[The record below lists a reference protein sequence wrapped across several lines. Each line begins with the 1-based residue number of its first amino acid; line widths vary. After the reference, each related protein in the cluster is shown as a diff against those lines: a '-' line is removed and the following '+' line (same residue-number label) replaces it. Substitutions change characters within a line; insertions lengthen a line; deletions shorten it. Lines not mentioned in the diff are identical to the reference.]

1 MKIYLKNFIAVLFV
15 FAMVVFASCEPRVT
29 PDGPNKP
36 NDSTQVD
43 TTGNDTTIIP
53 VVIDTTTQFA
63 MQYCD
68 DSVRTALGQDYTSTM
83 YVQSAAIK
91 LTKSQLQAFL
101 SNYVIKMSVG
111 LHGQDQNAVSTEYKD
126 LKFWIRKSLGGEDL
140 WSQEYTG
147 EIKLKDWNTMVMDP
161 FFELKEPVSDL
172 YFGYTINANG
182 LIIGC
187 DGSQDPDKNGCW
199 IYDCAT
205 KKWMSYTEMG
215 NMSIRCIISGNNMP
229 QNDAALVAIETAEY
243 AKPNVGYTF
252 VATVENKALT
262 PLNSF
267 DIVVKASGVEYL
279 RETVVLSTPL
289 ARNQVCT
296 FFVNDVKLT
305 NAATMDVEYIVDNVN
320 GAKQDDNESDNS
332 IVVKTVVANNLVD
345 RVVLLENTTG
355 DMCSN
360 CPAGHKYIEEAMHAI
375 GEDKFIWMAHHAG
388 YNAGKY
394 TSNQSD
400 TIARIFY
407 NTQMTYA
414 PGLMIDRTNLL
425 AVGVTTSGT
434 PGGPIFSVNEVASR
448 GMLDE
453 YFRLMQSD
461 MSPIALNVEH
471 SFDASTRNLSVTV
484 KGDILAEISNRN
496 NLAIGIA
503 LLEDN
508 LEGTQAG
515 IAGKYMHNH
524 VCRDGLV
531 SILGEKVGGSGN
543 TFEFTSS
550 KKLKDAFKPENM
562 TIVVWVA
569 NKPAS
574 MSDCDN
580 YKVYQSQKI
589 KLVK

>member
-1 MKIYLKNFIAVLFV
+1 MKFYLKNFFIVLSVFV
-15 FAMVVFASCEPRVT
+15 LCVFTACEPPV
-29 PDGPNKP
+29 GPNP
-36 NDSTQVD
+36 GEDSTD
-43 TTGNDTTIIP
+43 TTDTTTIDTIP
-53 VVIDTTTQFA
+53 EVVVIDTTTQFA

-111 LHGQDQNAVSTEYKD
+111 LHGQDKNAVSTEYKD
-126 LKFWIRKSLGGEDL
+126 LKFWIRKSLGGENL

-147 EIKLKDWNTMVMDP
+147 EIKLKDWNTIVMDP

-279 RETVVLSTPL
+279 RETVELSTPL

-320 GAKQDDNESDNS
+320 GAKQDDNESDNA

-360 CPAGHKYIEEAMHAI
+360 CPAGHKHIEEAIHAV

-425 AVGVTTSGT
+425 AVGLTTSGT
-434 PGGPIFSVNEVASR
+434 PGGPIFSVNEVGAR

-484 KGDILAEISNRN
+484 KGDILAEIPNRN

-531 SILGEKVGGSGN
+531 SILGENVGGSGN

>member
-1 MKIYLKNFIAVLFV
+1 MKFYLKNFFIVLSVFV
-15 FAMVVFASCEPRVT
+15 LCVFTACEPPV
-29 PDGPNKP
+29 GPNP
-36 NDSTQVD
+36 GEDPTD
-43 TTGNDTTIIP
+43 TTDTTTIDTIP
-53 VVIDTTTQFA
+53 EVVVIDTTTQFA

-68 DSVRTALGQDYTSTM
+68 DTVRTALGQDYTSTM
-83 YVQSAAIK
+83 YVQSAAVK
-91 LTKSQLQAFL
+91 LTKAQLQAFL

-111 LHGQDQNAVSTEYKD
+111 LHGQDKNAVSTEYKD
-126 LKFWIRKSLGGEDL
+126 LKFWIRKSLGGENL

-187 DGSQDPDKNGCW
+187 DGSQSPEKNGCW

-205 KKWMSYTEMG
+205 KKWISYTEMG

-229 QNDAALVAIETAEY
+229 QNDAALVALETAEY
-243 AKPNVGYTF
+243 VKPNKGFSF

-267 DIVVKASGVEYL
+267 DIVVKANGEEYL
-279 RETVVLSTPL
+279 RENVTLSTAL
-289 ARNQVCT
+289 ERNQQCT
-296 FFVNDVKLT
+296 FFVHDMKFT
-305 NAATMDVEYIVDNVN
+305 TTSTMDVEYMVDNVN
-320 GAKQDDNESDNS
+320 GAKQDDNESDNV
-332 IVVKTVVANNLVD
+332 IVVKTVVADNLVD

-355 DMCSN
+355 DACAN
-360 CPAGHKYIEEAMHAI
+360 CPAGHDHIEKAMKEV

-425 AVGVTTSGT
+425 AVGLITSGT
-434 PGGPIFSVNEVASR
+434 PGGPIFSVNEVGAR
-448 GMLDE
+448 GLLDE
-453 YFRLMQSD
+453 YFRLMQAD
-461 MSPIALNVEH
+461 MSPIALDVQH
-471 SFDASTRNLSVTV
+471 GFDAATRKLTVTV
-484 KGDILAEISNRN
+484 KGDILAEIPNRN

-508 LEGTQAG
+508 LQGSQAG
-515 IAGKYMHNH
+515 VAGKYTHNH
-524 VCRDGLV
+524 VCRDGVV
-531 SILGEKVGGSGN
+531 SILGEKVGGAGN

-550 KKLKDAFKPENM
+550 KVLKDSYKPEDM
-562 TIVVWVA
+562 TIVVWVG
-569 NKPAS
+569 NKPAN

-580 YKVYQSQKI
+580 YKVYQSQKV